1 MQTPRDS
8 GLDLQKWPATRTDAG
23 LVDSRR
29 RGALVAWAMVLL
41 IAAGCAPRPSAHAP
55 AESTTGPAGGPAF
68 QLDSG
73 ASEIWL
79 FLHADGPLA
88 KVGHAHVITHHALRG
103 TIWLPPQAEQ
113 SGCEVQIPVQSFIVD
128 DPKERATAGAE
139 YAEPL
144 DEAARSGTRDHML
157 GDKQLNATQYPV
169 VSLQCRH
176 ITKGAQGATV
186 ELTVTVRDH
195 TSQLSVPVQ
204 WQHQGNTLRAEGE
217 LSFTQT
223 ALGLEP
229 YSLLFGALRVSDE
242 IRAHFRFVANAPTR

>member
-1 MQTPRDS
+1 VRAAAAAAVQYVC
-8 GLDLQKWPATRTDAG
+8 DAYEKKTAVG
-23 LVDSRR
+23 V
-29 RGALVAWAMVLL
+29 GGGGVVL
-41 IAAGCAPRPSAHAP
+41 GCGPRPAAHAP
-55 AESTTGPAGGPAF
+55 AVSANGPANGTAF

-88 KVGHAHVITHHALRG
+88 KVGHTHVITNHDLRG
-103 TIWLPPQAEQ
+103 TVWLHPQPEQ
-113 SGCEVQIPVQSFIVD
+113 SGCDVQIPVQSFVVD
-128 DPKERATAGAE
+128 DPKERASAGAE

-157 GDKQLNATQYPV
+157 GDKQLSAAQYPS

-176 ITKGAQGATV
+176 ISIGAQGASV

-195 TSQLSVPVQ
+195 SSQLTVPVQ

-229 YSLLFGALRVSDE
+229 YSLLLGALRVSDE
-242 IRAHFRFVANAPTR
+242 IRARFLLVAHASSQ

>member
-1 MQTPRDS
+1 MHMEKRQRRVWAAAVLLCVAGCGPR
-8 GLDLQKWPATRTDAG
+8 PAT
-23 LVDSRR
+23 
-29 RGALVAWAMVLL
+29 
-41 IAAGCAPRPSAHAP
+41 HAP
-55 AESTTGPAGGPAF
+55 AVTANGPANGTAF

-73 ASEIWL
+73 ASEISV

-88 KVGHAHVITHHALRG
+88 KVGHTHVITNHDLRG
-103 TIWLPPQAEQ
+103 TVWLHPQPEQ
-113 SGCEVQIPVQSFIVD
+113 SGCDVQIPVQSFVVD
-128 DPKERATAGAE
+128 DPKERAAAGAE

-157 GDKQLNATQYPV
+157 GDKQLSAAKYPS

-176 ITKGAQGATV
+176 ISVGTQGATV
-186 ELTVTVRDH
+186 ELTVIVRDH
-195 TSQLSVPVQ
+195 SSQLTVPVQ

-223 ALGLEP
+223 AIGLEP

-242 IRAHFRFVANAPTR
+242 IRARFRLVAHTS